1 MELNRKR
8 YNDLD
13 TYYKI
18 KYGKKIIKLPLDGGF
33 TCPNRDGTLSSR
45 GCIYCSDAGAGEWTY
60 RSVGDIK
67 AQIAYQKKIL
77 AKPGRDEGYI
87 AYFQNFTNTYGDVGK
102 MREMFY
108 AAINEADIVG
118 LSIATRADC
127 LPDEVLDLLD
137 ELNKITDLTIELGM
151 QSVNDKTLEFINR
164 GYNHKTFSQ
173 GAFKLYK
180 LGIDMI
186 AHIIV
191 GLPGESISD
200 YLADISY
207 INKAK
212 FWGVKI
218 HNLYVEDNTYM
229 KYYYEKN
236 NITYDTTKDEYA
248 NIVVTMLR
256 HLNPEVV
263 VNRLTGDGMGANIA
277 YPRWSKNK
285 GAVLSTIDK
294 IMKDGNFRQGD
305 LWKENYQANII

>member
-13 TYYKI
+13 TYYKK

-67 AQIAYQKKIL
+67 AQISYQKKIL
-77 AKPGRDEGYI
+77 AKPGREEGYI
-87 AYFQNFTNTYGDVGK
+87 AYFQNFTNTYGDVAR

-127 LPDEVLDLLD
+127 LPDEVLALLS
-137 ELNKITDLTIELGM
+137 ELNRITDLTIELGM
-151 QSVNDKTLEFINR
+151 QSVNESTLEFINR
-164 GYNHKTFSQ
+164 GYSHQEFDNGVQ
-173 GAFKLYK
+173 KLCS
-180 LGIDMI
+180 LGIEMI

-191 GLPGESISD
+191 GLVGEDIDD
-200 YLADISY
+200 YLRDISY
-207 INKAK
+207 INYR
-212 FWGVKI
+212 GIEGIKI
-218 HNLYVEDNTYM
+218 HNLYIENNTYL
-229 KYYYEKN
+229 KSYYEKN
-236 NITYDTTKDEYA
+236 NITYDMTKDDYA

-256 HLNPEVV
+256 HLNPEVI
-263 VNRLTGDGMGANIA
+263 VNRLTGDGLSESIA

-305 LWKENYQANII
+305 LWKEN